1 MATRGVC
8 ECEAGHPDIAIGSRA
23 GAAQKGGSQ
32 PMPLTPFFGRCLRP
46 YLCLYLCLLRLRSL
60 LGMARCAGRR
70 ITVGKSVS
78 APVHRGDRFVRV
90 ARFHEC
96 HKAEAAQL
104 ASLAIHRQVDIF
116 DLAELGEIFLYVAL
130 LDAKRDPTHE
140 HLAALAIVSW
150 PACGLVLN
158 LHLFKT
164 VSQRTFIHNTLG
176 FLCSKHIT
184 AFTSDAS

>member
-1 MATRGVC
+1 
-8 ECEAGHPDIAIGSRA
+8 
-23 GAAQKGGSQ
+23 
-32 PMPLTPFFGRCLRP
+32 MPLTPFFGRCLRP

-150 PACGLVLN
+150 PACRLWC
-158 LHLFKT
+158 LHRLRKYTTLPTETSKILSSSARYNALRHTSSTRRCPSKT
-164 VSQRTFIHNTLG
+164 VGLAIKRF
-176 FLCSKHIT
+176 
-184 AFTSDAS
+184 